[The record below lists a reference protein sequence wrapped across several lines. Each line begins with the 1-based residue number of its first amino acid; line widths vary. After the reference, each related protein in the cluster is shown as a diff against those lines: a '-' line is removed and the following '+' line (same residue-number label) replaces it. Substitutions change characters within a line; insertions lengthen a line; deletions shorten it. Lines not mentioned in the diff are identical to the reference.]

1 MKWKTEIFFSL
12 WVGGG
17 KQFRKLEDRPW
28 QNTIMNFPTVNKQQ
42 IKVHVNKDPNFFS
55 NLLSSGLFIL
65 MYPIVHQ
72 HAF

>member
-1 MKWKTEIFFSL
+1 MENRNLFLIMDGW
-12 WVGGG
+12 G

-55 NLLSSGLFIL
+55 NLLNSSLFVF

-72 HAF
+72 DAF